1 MARAQLALQSIGDRQ
16 PPPYLNRELSRLDFD
31 ERVLANAED
40 RKLPLLERVHFLAIF
55 ANNLDDFFQIRVAGL
70 QEQVLAAVPT
80 TAPDGMSPA
89 DQLRAIRRRIEGLV
103 DRQMRLFNQELL
115 PGLEEAGVRIRDAVH
130 LTKEERKFL
139 AAEFR
144 RHIFPV
150 LTPLAVDPA
159 HPFPYISH
167 LSLNLAV
174 IVRDPLRRVERFAR
188 VKVPPLLPR
197 FTELPDGAGFLPLEQ
212 LIAINLQSLFPGME
226 LVDHHAFRIT
236 RDADLDLVES
246 EAEDLLSAV
255 QTELRRRRRQ
265 GRAVRLEID
274 PDMPEAIRDL
284 LVRELELGWQDVY
297 EVPGLLGLGGLDAL
311 YDLNRP
317 DLRSRPWTPVTQ
329 SRLRGSHAEPA
340 DVFSVIRGGEVL
352 VQHPYDSFTTSVEAF
367 IDQASRDP
375 RVLAIKQTLYRTS
388 AASPIAKALVHAAE
402 LGKQVVALV
411 ELKARGDEQANI
423 EWAQALEEAG
433 VHVVYGLVGLKTH
446 AKVSLVVRQEGSGI
460 RHYVHIGTGNYNP
473 TTANVYEDL
482 GLLSADP
489 DLGHDVS
496 ELFNLLTGYSRQ
508 RRYRRLLVA
517 PTTLRAGIGEL
528 IEREGK
534 GPRGRIVIKV
544 NNLVDP
550 DIIEALYRAAA
561 NGAEIDLIV
570 RGICCL
576 RPGVPGLSETIRV
589 RSLVGRFL
597 EHSRLFRFGNERRGV
612 QYYLGSADMMERN
625 LDRRVEAVVPV
636 LDAALCGRL
645 QEMVDVSLADDVLAW
660 ELGPDGCWTKI
671 PTKQGID
678 SQAALME
685 KARERAAGGVD

>member
-1 MARAQLALQSIGDRQ
+1 VARAQPALHAVEDRQ

-40 RKLPLLERVHFLAIF
+40 RQLPLLERVHFLAIF

-70 QEQVLAAVPT
+70 QEQVMAAVPT

-89 DQLRAIRRRIEGLV
+89 DQLRSIRRRIEGLV
-103 DRQMRLFNQELL
+103 DRQMRLFNEELL
-115 PGLEEAGVRIRDAVH
+115 PGLVEAGIRIRDAES
-130 LTKEERKFL
+130 LNKDERKFL

-375 RVLAIKQTLYRTS
+375 RVLAIKQTLYRPWCTPPS
-388 AASPIAKALVHAAE
+388 WASRWWP
-402 LGKQVVALV
+402 
-411 ELKARGDEQANI
+411 
-423 EWAQALEEAG
+423 W
-433 VHVVYGLVGLKTH
+433 
-446 AKVSLVVRQEGSGI
+446 SS
-460 RHYVHIGTGNYNP
+460 
-473 TTANVYEDL
+473 
-482 GLLSADP
+482 
-489 DLGHDVS
+489 
-496 ELFNLLTGYSRQ
+496 
-508 RRYRRLLVA
+508 
-517 PTTLRAGIGEL
+517 
-528 IEREGK
+528 
-534 GPRGRIVIKV
+534 
-544 NNLVDP
+544 
-550 DIIEALYRAAA
+550 
-561 NGAEIDLIV
+561 
-570 RGICCL
+570 
-576 RPGVPGLSETIRV
+576 
-589 RSLVGRFL
+589 
-597 EHSRLFRFGNERRGV
+597 
-612 QYYLGSADMMERN
+612 
-625 LDRRVEAVVPV
+625 
-636 LDAALCGRL
+636 
-645 QEMVDVSLADDVLAW
+645 
-660 ELGPDGCWTKI
+660 
-671 PTKQGID
+671 
-678 SQAALME
+678 
-685 KARERAAGGVD
+685 